1 MSATKADEKKF
12 AEACAFAA
20 EKIAAAEAVLVGLG
34 AGMSAADGHTY
45 SGARFR
51 ENFGDFADK
60 YGIQDMYSGGFYP
73 FPTLAEFWAW
83 WSRQIHLNRYADG
96 PGQAYHALA
105 SILQGR
111 NYFIL
116 TTNVDHLVQKAGLD
130 KKRLF
135 YTQGDFGL
143 FQCSVPCRQ
152 ETYDNKEV
160 VEKMVR
166 EQRDMKVP
174 AELIP
179 YCPHCGAPMTTN
191 LRIDDRFVQDKGWHE
206 AAERYE
212 TFVREN
218 QTGRVLYL
226 EIGVGAN
233 TPGIIKYNFWQQTLA
248 NPEAFYMTINQDDA
262 RFPRDLSGRAAG
274 FQVDAAAFLTG
285 IALDLEE
292 ARKAANGKG
301 NTSQDL
307 TPAGT
312 GAGGEP

>member
-1 MSATKADEKKF
+1 MAAAKADERQF
-12 AEACAFAA
+12 AQACAFTAQ
-20 EKIAAAEAVLVGLG
+20 KIADAQAILVGLG
-34 AGMSAADGHTY
+34 AGMSAAAGHTY
-45 SGARFR
+45 SGRRFT

-73 FPTLAEFWAW
+73 FPTPEEFWAW
-83 WSRQIHLNRYADG
+83 WSRQIYLNRYSGG
-96 PGQAYHALA
+96 PGDAYLDLA
-105 SILQGR
+105 QILKGR

-116 TTNVDHLVQKAGLD
+116 TTNVDHLVQRAGLD

-166 EQRDMKVP
+166 EQKDMRIP
-174 AELIP
+174 SELIP

-206 AAERYE
+206 AAARYE
-212 TFVREN
+212 KFVAEN
-218 QTGRVLYL
+218 QTSRMLYL

-248 NPEAFYMTINQDDA
+248 NPDAFYITINQDDA
-262 RFPRDLSGRAAG
+262 RFPQDLAGRAVG
-274 FQVDAAAFLTG
+274 FQVDAAAFLGG
-285 IALDLEE
+285 IAMDLGE
-292 ARKAANGKG
+292 ARHLEDDDNHEA
-301 NTSQDL
+301 
-307 TPAGT
+307 
-312 GAGGEP
+312 